1 MKLPKVKKR
10 VLVMDDDGPTRS
22 FVQSILEAQ
31 GYSVV
36 ACKNGKEGVATF
48 KKNHFDLV
56 ITDIAMPII
65 DGIDAIILIRKENGA
80 VPIIAMSG
88 AERGESLLKLADYIS
103 ADATLRKPF
112 EKNAL
117 LPMVEKALKSG

>member
-1 MKLPKVKKR
+1 MKRPTIKK
-10 VLVMDDDGPTRS
+10 VLVMDDDGPTRN
-22 FVQSILEAQ
+22 FVQSILEAE
-31 GYSVV
+31 GHTVV
-36 ACKNGKEGVATF
+36 ACKNGKEGVAAF
-48 KKNHFDLV
+48 KKNTFDLV

-103 ADATLRKPF
+103 ADATIQKPF
-112 EKNAL
+112 EKSVL
-117 LPMVEKALKSG
+117 LRMVEKALTSG

>member
-1 MKLPKVKKR
+1 MKRSTAKK

-22 FVQSILEAQ
+22 FVQSILEAE
-31 GYSVV
+31 GHTVM
-36 ACKNGKEGVATF
+36 ACKNGKEGVAAF
-48 KKNHFDLV
+48 KKSVFDLV

-88 AERGESLLKLADYIS
+88 AERGDSLLKFADYFA
-103 ADATLRKPF
+103 ADATLHKPF
-112 EKNAL
+112 EKKAL
-117 LPMVEKALKSG
+117 LGMVEKVLKPG